1 MALKPLNSV
10 GGFSVGEVPANV
22 ILANADITA
31 NKGTFVGNVAIS
43 NTNAAFGLLTD
54 NLYYSNGVPWDLQEA
69 AGSNTQIQF
78 NNNGD
83 FGASANFT
91 FNTATNLLTV
101 AGNITGANLTTAG
114 ALSVTGNANVG
125 NIGAAAGVFTTV
137 SGNGSELT
145 NLNASNV
152 SSGTL
157 AQARLANA
165 SLTLGNTTLTLG
177 DTVTTVAGLS
187 SVTSTS
193 FVGALTGAATTA
205 GTVTTNAQPNITSV
219 GTLTSLLVSG
229 NANVGNLGTA
239 GLITATG
246 NVSGGNLTTAGLVV
260 ATGNVSGG
268 NLTTAGVLSV
278 TGNANVG
285 NLGTAGLITATGNVS
300 GGNLTTAGVLSVT
313 GNANVG
319 NLGTAGIIAT
329 GVSNL
334 GPNSNV
340 IITGGTNGQFLQTN
354 GSGNLSWTTIV
365 TSGVV
370 NGTSNVSIP
379 VADGNVNTSVGG
391 VANVFVV
398 TSTGANVTG
407 YVTANGNGTFGALY
421 SNSLTSQSG
430 NLTVYAASGNN
441 YVELRP
447 SGSGHVDVG
456 NFRIE
461 SLATPVA
468 STDAATKQYVDE
480 VAQGLAV
487 QAPCAAATTDTLAV
501 ISGGTVTYN
510 NGTAGVGA
518 TLTTTGSY
526 TTIDGVNIATAG
538 TRILVKNQA
547 AAAQNGI
554 YVYTSS
560 TVLTRASDF
569 NTPAE
574 MAGGDFTFILAGTT
588 NGDCGFVMID
598 PVATVGTDAVNFVQ
612 FSGAGTFTAG
622 AGLTLTGTV
631 FSVNTDAITTEIA
644 GGNVVVKA
652 SAQFTTPNIGAA
664 TGTSLNLTGN
674 VLAGNLNSNATVT
687 AANIEVTANII
698 ANNFTANSNI
708 TAVGLSVTG
717 NANVGNLGTAGLI
730 IATGNVTGGNLNT
743 AGLVSA
749 TGNVT
754 GGNLTTAGLVSAT
767 GNVTGGN
774 LTTAGLVSATGNVT
788 GGNLVTS
795 GVASVGNLNVTA
807 NVVSDLLP
815 NANVTHD
822 LGATTQRWDNV
833 YAGNIDASGNLTIAG
848 NLSANNYTA
857 NIITANNFINV
868 GTTTIRQGT
877 VTTTSITANQ
887 TISSVAVS
895 GVTGI
900 EWIVKG
906 IDSTGSKYSMA
917 IVTAVTNGS
926 TADYSTFGGVTLGS
940 STGTLAVNISGSD
953 IALQVTPSS
962 SNSTV
967 WVTQYRTI

>member
-69 AGSNTQIQF
+69 AGSNTQVQF
-78 NNNGD
+78 NNNGN
-83 FGASANFT
+83 FGASTNFT

-145 NLNASNV
+145 ALNASNV

-177 DTVTTVAGLS
+177 DTVTTVTGLS
-187 SVTSTS
+187 GVTATVFTGSLS
-193 FVGALTGAATTA
+193 GAATTA
-205 GTVTTNAQPNITSV
+205 DTVTTAAQPNITSV

-229 NANVGNLGTA
+229 NASADNFLTDGILSVLGNANVGNLG
-239 GLITATG
+239 
-246 NVSGGNLTTAGLVV
+246 TAGLVV

-285 NLGTAGLITATGNVS
+285 NLGTT
-300 GGNLTTAGVLSVT
+300 
-313 GNANVG
+313 
-319 NLGTAGIIAT
+319 GIIAT

-340 IITGGTNGQFLQTN
+340 IITGGSNGQFLQTN

-370 NGTSNVSIP
+370 NGTSNVAIP
-379 VADGNVNTSVGG
+379 VPDGNVNTSVGG

-407 YVTANGNGTFGALY
+407 NMTANGNGTFGALY
-421 SNSLTSQSG
+421 SNTLTAQAG
-430 NLTVYAASGNN
+430 NLTIYAAAGDN

-447 SGSGHVDVG
+447 SGNGHVDVG
-456 NFRIE
+456 NFRIQ
-461 SLATPVA
+461 SLANPVNA
-468 STDAATKQYVDE
+468 QDAATKFYVDAVVE
-480 VAQGLAV
+480 GLHIHAS
-487 QAPCAAATTDTLAV
+487 CAAATPDTLAN
-501 ISGGTVTYN
+501 ISGGAITYN
-510 NGTAGVGA
+510 NGSSGVGA
-518 TLTTTGSY
+518 TLTTTTSY
-526 TTIDGVNIATAG
+526 TMIDGVNVATVG
-538 TRILVKNQA
+538 TRILVKNEA
-547 AAAQNGI
+547 NLAHNGI

-560 TVLTRASDF
+560 TVLTRATDF
-569 NTPAE
+569 DTSSE
-574 MAGGDFTFILAGTT
+574 IQGGDFTFITGGIQYDST
-588 NGDCGFVMID
+588 GWVQID
-598 PVATVGTDAVNFVQ
+598 AVPTVGTSPIEWLQ
-612 FSGAGTFTAG
+612 FSGAGSFTAG
-622 AGLTLTGTV
+622 PGLTLTGTQ
-631 FSVNTDAITTEIA
+631 FSVNTDGITTEIA

-652 SAQFTTPNIGAA
+652 NAQLTTPNIGAA

-674 VLAGNLNSNATVT
+674 VLADNLNANAKVT
-687 AANIEVTANII
+687 AANIEVSSNII
-698 ANNFTANSNI
+698 AGNISANANLAAVTGNFSGNI
-708 TAVGLSVTG
+708 TALNTSAGNLLTANFANIASNTITNNLSVNLALAGNTANFTG
-717 NANVGNLGTAGLI
+717 NVVVANFVANGEANVGNLHV
-730 IATGNVTGGNLNT
+730 N
-743 AGLVSA
+743 
-749 TGNVT
+749 
-754 GGNLTTAGLVSAT
+754 
-767 GNVTGGN
+767 
-774 LTTAGLVSATGNVT
+774 
-788 GGNLVTS
+788 
-795 GVASVGNLNVTA
+795 A
-807 NVVSDLLP
+807 NVVTSLLP
-815 NANVTHD
+815 NANLTLD
-822 LGATTQRWDNV
+822 IGSTSQRWKDI
-833 YAGNIDASGNLTIAG
+833 YAGNIDISGNLITSG
-848 NLSANNYTA
+848 NTTSNNFTA
-857 NIITANNFINV
+857 NIITANTRVVV
-868 GTTTIRQGT
+868 GNTTIRQGT

-967 WVTQYRTI
+967 WVTQFRTI